1 MSGDSQELSCLFVGL
16 KPLGIMKETYS
27 LNDILRFWQ
36 RQMQLDYAVIEAIV
50 NLMQRRDIEYAK
62 KHETIITILRNH
74 GLFETGYTG
83 KKIFLIENKQLPV
96 VEVEFLNPYD
106 FSERGFEVII
116 EVFHIKI
123 LNANIQ
129 FSTILN

>member
-16 KPLGIMKETYS
+16 KPLGIMKETYT
-27 LNDILRFWQ
+27 LKDILEFWQ
-36 RQMQLDYAVIEAIV
+36 RQMKMDFAVIEALV
-50 NLMQRRDIEYAK
+50 NLIEYPEIDPDK
-62 KHETIITILRNH
+62 KHEEIIKILRNH
-74 GLFETGYTG
+74 GLFEVGYKEDRTF
-83 KKIFLIENKQLPV
+83 IIENKQLPI
-96 VEVEFLNPYD
+96 VEVEFLNPFD

-129 FSTILN
+129 FSMILN